1 MIEDAQD
8 MLCDRCRRPVF
19 ITDIK
24 YVAKGDG
31 TRMALCSKCRSKSV
45 VMNKILPHKA
55 EKSEKEP
62 YTCGRCGYKFRFDP
76 YGNTVLKCPYCGK
89 DDKLTQA

>member
-1 MIEDAQD
+1 MIEDVQD
-8 MLCDRCRRPVF
+8 MLCDRCRRPAL

-31 TRMALCSKCRSKSV
+31 TRIALCGRCRSKNK
-45 VMNKILPHKA
+45 VMDTLVPQKK
-55 EKSEKEP
+55 EKTKKDP

-76 YGNTVLKCPYCGK
+76 EGVTALKCPYCGK
-89 DDKLTQA
+89 DDKLQQI